1 MMGCLMLDVDGVLVT
16 GRPADGSSWG
26 DSLESDLGISQD
38 RLREM
43 SFASHWADIA
53 SGKTGLQEVL
63 KVCLAKLQ
71 LSVPVDTFTDQ
82 WFANDA
88 RIEKDVLA
96 LVDLLRGRGVDVF
109 PATNQEHL
117 RA

>member
-1 MMGCLMLDVDGVLVT
+1 MF
-16 GRPADGSSWG
+16 
-26 DSLESDLGISQD
+26 
-38 RLREM
+38 
-43 SFASHWADIA
+43 FAPHWVDIA

-63 KVCLAKLQ
+63 TVCLAKLQ
-71 LSVPVDTFTDQ
+71 LSVPVDTFIDQ

-96 LVDLLRGRGVDVF
+96 PVDLLRGRGVDVF